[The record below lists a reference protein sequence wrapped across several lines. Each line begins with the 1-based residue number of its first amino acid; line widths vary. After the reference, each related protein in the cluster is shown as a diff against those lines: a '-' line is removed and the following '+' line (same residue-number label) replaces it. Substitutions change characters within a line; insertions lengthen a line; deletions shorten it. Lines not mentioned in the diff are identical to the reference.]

1 VILSDPRRLC
11 GVRRPATPG
20 EIAVYEAARA
30 AREHAYAPYS
40 KFPVGAALQLDDGS
54 IVSGANIEN
63 ASFGL
68 TVCAERTAVFTA
80 VFAGARSFIAI
91 GVAGHDGLA
100 TLLPCGGCRQVL
112 SEFAPAIPVV
122 HLYEGEVVVET
133 LDVLLPDAASSAL
146 LA

>member
-1 VILSDPRRLC
+1 
-11 GVRRPATPG
+11 VRRPATDD
-20 EIAVYEAARA
+20 EKALYEAARE

-40 KFPVGAALQLDDGS
+40 RFPVGAAILLDDGS
-54 IVSGANIEN
+54 VVSGANIEN
-63 ASFGL
+63 ASFGM

-80 VFAGARSFIAI
+80 VYAGARAFTAI

-112 SEFAPAIPVV
+112 AEFAPRIPIV
-122 HLYEGEVVVET
+122 HLYDGEIVVET

>member
-1 VILSDPRRLC
+1 M
-11 GVRRPATPG
+11 
-20 EIAVYEAARA
+20 
-30 AREHAYAPYS
+30 
-40 KFPVGAALQLDDGS
+40 
-54 IVSGANIEN
+54 
-63 ASFGL
+63 
-68 TVCAERTAVFTA
+68 FTA
-80 VFAGARSFIAI
+80 VFAGARSFTAI

-112 SEFAPAIPVV
+112 SEFAPSIPVV

>member
-1 VILSDPRRLC
+1 MPQAPRLY
-11 GVRRPATPG
+11 GVRRPATDD
-20 EIAVYEAARA
+20 EKALYEAARE
-30 AREHAYAPYS
+30 ARDHAYAPYS
-40 KFPVGAALQLDDGS
+40 QFPVGAALRLDDGS
-54 IVSGANIEN
+54 VVSGANIEN

-80 VFAGARSFIAI
+80 VYDGARSFTTIA
-91 GVAGHDGLA
+91 VAGHDGLA

-112 SEFAPAIPVV
+112 SEFAPTIPIV
-122 HLYEGEVVVET
+122 HLYDGEVVVET

>member
-1 VILSDPRRLC
+1 
-11 GVRRPATPG
+11 VRRPATP
-20 EIAVYEAARA
+20 EETALYEAARA
-30 AREHAYAPYS
+30 ARERAYAPYS
-40 KFPVGAALQLDDGS
+40 SFPVGAALLLDDGRV
-54 IVSGANIEN
+54 VSGANIEN

-80 VFAGARSFIAI
+80 AFDGARSFAAIA
-91 GVAGHDGLA
+91 VAGHDGLA

-112 SEFAPAIPVV
+112 SEFAPSIPVV

-146 LA
+146 LL

>member
-1 VILSDPRRLC
+1 VILSAPRRLC

-100 TLLPCGGCRQVL
+100 TLLPCCGCRQVL